1 MATSAELHELVSRGK
16 NDLKPAKHTV
26 AKSISPSATEPDA
39 TNTQPPEASLLG
51 LPKELLNY
59 IIELAVVKRPGEG
72 PTESK
77 VDSKQLKTSRQ
88 LSGYHMPTPALG
100 RTCKVLEAIVLP
112 IYWGQHNF
120 VFHSPSQALRWLSMK
135 RRRNGMAMIRQ
146 VKIRF
151 KVKGMENMEDGDNL
165 DVHLVLQDGIDRLLL
180 AGRCS
185 FCARACQW
193 CQRILLDKIEDIN
206 SRTGYYESGL
216 ERILAMLEYLSDRP
230 NLRFLADEGWA
241 CGCDWATQQ

>member
-16 NDLKPAKHTV
+16 KDLKPAKHTV

-77 VDSKQLKTSRQ
+77 VDSKRLKSSRQ

-112 IYWGQHNF
+112 VYWGQHNF

-151 KVKGMENMEDGDNL
+151 KVKGMENKEDGDNL
-165 DVHLVLQDGIDRLLL
+165 DVHLVLQDGL
-180 AGRCS
+180 
-185 FCARACQW
+185 
-193 CQRILLDKIEDIN
+193 
-206 SRTGYYESGL
+206 TGC
-216 ERILAMLEYLSDRP
+216 
-230 NLRFLADEGWA
+230 F
-241 CGCDWATQQ
+241 